1 MKIIAIIPAR
11 MGSSRF
17 PGKPMYPILD
27 IPMIGHC
34 YFRTSMAIGSAET
47 YVATCDKLIADY
59 VSSIG
64 GKVVMTSDTHNR
76 ATERTAEALKKIEA
90 NNGSI
95 VETVVMVQGDE
106 PLIPKSAIAETVKH
120 FDESEVEIVNIM
132 SRFRNQK
139 QFEDKNNV
147 KVVVNSFNNALYYSR
162 EPIPSAWKGI
172 ENIPMYNQTGVIAFR
187 KEALLK
193 FNSMPESNLEKIES
207 VDMNRVLEY
216 GGKIRM
222 ILSDSHTIGVDTQ
235 KEAKDA
241 EDLLMNDPAYLVYKK
256 NSTP

>member
-1 MKIIAIIPAR
+1 
-11 MGSSRF
+11 
-17 PGKPMYPILD
+17 
-27 IPMIGHC
+27 
-34 YFRTSMAIGSAET
+34 
-47 YVATCDKLIADY
+47 
-59 VSSIG
+59 
-64 GKVVMTSDTHNR
+64 
-76 ATERTAEALKKIEA
+76 
-90 NNGSI
+90 
-95 VETVVMVQGDE
+95 
-106 PLIPKSAIAETVKH
+106 
-120 FDESEVEIVNIM
+120 M

-147 KVVVNSFNNALYYSR
+147 KVVADSFNNALYYSR

-193 FNSMPESNLEKIES
+193 LTLCLKLLEKIES

-235 KEAKDA
+235 KRPRMPKT
-241 EDLLMNDPAYLVYKK
+241 Y
-256 NSTP
+256 S